1 LQKKHYENI
10 SDTLNDKVN
19 NLSELESL
27 MLQMNELFLAAQ
39 EVFAEESGFM
49 ISTEDHPLDQ
59 EIDNL

>member
-1 LQKKHYENI
+1 MQKKHYENI